1 METRVKAFALTGML
15 SLLSIGA
22 AHGQSLDS
30 LTNQA
35 GSLMGGGGSSG
46 LLSSLSSGSFSP
58 NSLTNLTGV
67 LSYCQENG
75 YLGSPADIAKDRVM
89 DRIGISSE
97 PTDDSDYQ
105 AGLSGILQGDGE
117 SFDLR
122 ALGDQAGERACGFV
136 ADHAMSLVGG

>member
-15 SLLSIGA
+15 GLLSIGA

-30 LTNQA
+30 LTDQA
-35 GSLMGGGGSSG
+35 SSLMGGGGSGG

-89 DRIGISSE
+89 DRIGVASE

-117 SFDLR
+117 SFDLKT
-122 ALGDQAGERACGFV
+122 LGDQAGERACGLV
-136 ADHAMSLVGG
+136 ADQAMSLVGG